1 MCISPTDIA
10 SARHLSPLNNSPLS
24 PGECFPLSSAQ
35 QAIWLDQSL
44 NPELTN
50 YNIGCVVAIEGHII
64 PEIMSQAFE
73 AIIKRHDAF
82 QINLVNSDTPAQC
95 FDSATPALLEYYDFS
110 TVGNISQKIAQCI
123 SENFHNPFDLDKALW
138 RSALIRSGENSWYW
152 QFCCHHI
159 IADGMSLSLINAEL
173 AYNYSQL
180 IRKAMPLDDEAPS
193 YADFIT
199 DDAAYLNSKQC
210 VKDLEFWLER
220 YAAHPPSLFQP
231 LISAKKMA
239 PLQSEPVNWVLDGEL
254 FQRIEQA
261 AESQGLSVLHFMYAV
276 FACYFK
282 RTQDIEDIVLGIPL
296 HNRRNARQKLAVGMY
311 ASVIP
316 VRIKLTAEDT
326 FAEIMHKAATEL
338 RYCYKHQRLPIAEIQ
353 RKTKIHQNTGRA
365 HLFDMTL
372 SYEPYVVDV
381 HMEGAVVT
389 SIKPHHRAQY
399 PLAVTINRYA
409 FTSND
414 KQNQSVI
421 VEFNY
426 SDAYFTTEDI
436 VAIQSRLAVLLEG
449 ALQDLNTP
457 VSCLPVLPDHERQQV
472 LQAPHPLA
480 GSRVNHLLIH
490 EMFEAQVRQKPY
502 AVAAV
507 FDEKLMTY
515 DELNRR
521 ANRLAHH
528 LIALGVRPN
537 DRVAIHLERG
547 LEMVVGILGI
557 LKAGGAY
564 VPLDPVYPGERLMYM
579 LEDAAPVALVTQYSL
594 ANTLGKQIPTVMV
607 DAPHSSSE
615 NIEDENNPDPAL
627 LGLATHHL
635 AYVIYTSGSTGRPKG
650 VMVEHRNVSRLL
662 TTTQAHFHFTHNDRW
677 TLCHSF
683 SFDFS
688 VWELFGALCSGGRLI
703 VVPTACARSPHTLY
717 ALLCREQVTILN
729 QTPSAFRQLI
739 AAQDTTPHTLR
750 CIIFGGEALEMHSLL
765 PWVARESNRNT
776 RLINMYGITEIT
788 VHATYYAIPLSDI
801 TPQGAS
807 LIGTPLADL
816 RIYILDERG
825 QPVPVGVT
833 GELYIGGDGV
843 ARGYLNRPE
852 LTAERFLADPFAG
865 GEGQRMYR
873 TGDLG
878 RWRADG
884 NIEYLGRNDFQVK
897 LRGFRIEP
905 GETEAALVAC
915 DGVRDAVVT
924 VREDTPGEKR
934 LVAYL
939 VAEPGHTL
947 SPGVLR
953 RQLSQTLAE
962 YMLPAA
968 WVTVAAFP
976 LTANGKLDRRA
987 LPVPDSASVVTQGY
1001 EAPEGETERELA
1013 AVWCDLL
1020 GLERVGRHDNFFE
1033 LGGHSLMMVSL
1044 LERLRR
1050 SGRVLDIRRAFAAPV
1065 LAGMARCVTAQDE
1078 TDGDVPPSRIP
1089 AHCRAVT
1096 PAMLPLVTLSQAET
1110 DAVVAT
1116 VSGGAANVQDIYPLS
1131 PLQEGI
1137 LFHHLLEEEGDAYL
1151 LYSLLAFDSAAR
1163 RTAFL
1168 GAFQQVIDR
1177 HDILRTAVCREGLSA
1192 PVQVV
1197 WRHATLPVTEFVPQ
1211 GEAALPA
1218 QLRAHM
1224 DPRRRRIDLRRAPLF
1239 RAETAYDAA
1248 QQQWLLA
1255 LSFHHLVCD
1264 HVTMGLICTEI
1275 AHILA
1280 GNGAALPAPQPYR
1293 NFIARTLRVPA
1304 AEHEA
1309 WFRAQLADVDTPTA
1323 PFGILNTRESGA
1335 ETGEARLTTD
1345 TALTAAVVTQ
1355 ARRLGVSPGVLFHT
1369 ALARVLAQLCGR
1381 DDVVFGTVL
1390 AGRLHAGG
1398 AGTPGMFINTLP
1410 LRLSLAGEG
1419 VRDAVLNTRSALAAL
1434 LEHEQA
1440 PLSLALR
1447 CSGVPHP
1454 LPLFSTLL
1462 NYRHSP
1468 GEGGPEGLAGM
1479 TLLASE
1485 ERTSYPVTFSVDET
1499 GAGFTLTAQTA
1510 AGIAPQRMAGYLLT
1524 AVSGLVSAL
1533 ESEPQRPLTDIPVLP
1548 ADERRVLLEA
1558 FSGTRRDYPQASLIH
1573 RLFEAQ
1579 VRRTPEAVAVVCEGA
1594 SLSYDALNRR
1604 ANRLAH
1610 RLMALGVRPD
1620 ARVAVCMARSAET
1633 VVALLGI
1640 LKAGGAY
1647 LPLDPASPAGRLE
1660 RMLADAEPVALVSV
1674 SGQGVPPGCAVPQ
1687 VWLDTLAADG
1697 EAETECNPSPEGLT
1711 SRHLAYVIYTSGST
1725 GQPKGVMVEHRSVIN
1740 LHSALKSRLGLP
1752 QPCRVTMNA
1761 SIVFDAS
1768 VQCWLQL
1775 LSGHTL
1781 IIVPEAVRKDS
1792 GAFLQFLLRH
1802 DVDVVDCTPVQLQ
1815 GLLEAG
1821 LGDMRNPQP
1830 RWVLVGGDAISSST
1844 WTTLQT
1850 IKQIRFFNVYGPTE
1864 CTVDATICLIDNCLA
1879 LPVIGQPLANTR
1891 IYILDERGQPVP
1903 VGVTGELYIG
1913 GDGVAR
1919 GYLNR
1924 PELTAERFLADPFAG
1939 GEGQRMYRTGD
1950 LGRWRADGNIEYLGR
1965 NDFQVK
1971 LRGFR
1976 IEPGETEA
1984 ALVACDGVRDAV
1996 VTVREDTP
2004 GEKRLV
2010 AYLVAE
2016 PGHTLSPGVLR
2027 RQLSQTLAEYMLPA
2041 AWVTVAAFPLTANGK
2056 LDRRALPVPD
2066 SASVV
2071 TQGYEAPEGET
2082 ERELAAVW
2090 CDLLGLER
2098 VGRHDNFFELGGH
2111 SLMAVQLL
2119 NRLARAGMETSLAIL
2134 FAHPILRQLAVAVK
2148 RPGKLTTSPL
2158 DDNPLLLRAEGTQP
2172 PLFFVHEPSGD
2183 PLVYSPLAS
2192 LLQVDRPVYVL
2203 HALGMYALEN
2213 PPTSLEALAAY
2224 HAEVIRRVQP
2234 HGPYYLCGWSL
2245 GGLLSYEIACQL
2257 HQRGEEIAF
2266 IGMIDSYHPALLQN
2280 SAFDALSAAEQRD
2293 AMILTFLSN
2302 YVPESDR
2309 AVLAQLQRPIDE
2321 KKAVDLCSFHRW
2333 LPDDMTC
2340 EALLLRLNTALYI
2353 RPLGLK
2359 YRPSSSD
2366 FTVNL
2371 YTAETQENE
2380 DRWRGWHGIVGE
2392 RSSLHPVGGTHH
2404 SIMQQPRLAQLAAY
2418 LSAHLLPQTP
2428 YNPVVIMHE
2437 GVKTE
2442 PPLFCI
2448 PGAGASAFSF
2458 LDLAGLLPVSSP
2470 VYVLQARGLTE
2481 VTRMP
2486 HLTVEETAR
2495 DYIYAMRQIQPCGPY
2510 FVVGHS
2516 FGGWIALEIALQ
2528 LQAQGESVSDLIVI
2542 DSRAPGS
2549 KQSASH
2555 REAIMKLI
2563 DIYNLMLNRTLPV
2576 TWEELSPLAP
2586 KEQLGYLH
2594 QVLVDAGLYTNKT
2607 PLSALEGVF
2616 QVIKANLNTS
2626 YYPATRYRGVMHMIN
2641 AQEGDCVA
2649 REKHNAVWSAY
2660 AERLTPL
2667 LNPGNH
2673 MTMLTMPFVAK
2684 LADYITTV
2692 MSQTRD

>member
-50 YNIGCVVAIEGHII
+50 YNIGCVVAIEGHLI

-82 QINLVNSDTPAQC
+82 QIHLVNSDTPAQC
-95 FDSATPALLEYYDFS
+95 FDSATPALLKYYDFS
-110 TVGNISQKIAQCI
+110 TAGNISQKIAQCI

-472 LQAPHPLA
+472 LQTPHPLA

-490 EMFEAQVRQKPY
+490 EMFEAQVRQKPF

-564 VPLDPVYPGERLMYM
+564 VPLDPIYPGERLMYM

-976 LTANGKLDRRA
+976 LTANGKLDR
-987 LPVPDSASVVTQGY
+987 
-1001 EAPEGETERELA
+1001 
-1013 AVWCDLL
+1013 
-1020 GLERVGRHDNFFE
+1020 H
-1033 LGGHSLMMVSL
+1033 
-1044 LERLRR
+1044 
-1050 SGRVLDIRRAFAAPV
+1050 
-1065 LAGMARCVTAQDE
+1065 
-1078 TDGDVPPSRIP
+1078 
-1089 AHCRAVT
+1089 
-1096 PAMLPLVTLSQAET
+1096 
-1110 DAVVAT
+1110 
-1116 VSGGAANVQDIYPLS
+1116 
-1131 PLQEGI
+1131 
-1137 LFHHLLEEEGDAYL
+1137 
-1151 LYSLLAFDSAAR
+1151 
-1163 RTAFL
+1163 
-1168 GAFQQVIDR
+1168 
-1177 HDILRTAVCREGLSA
+1177 
-1192 PVQVV
+1192 
-1197 WRHATLPVTEFVPQ
+1197 
-1211 GEAALPA
+1211 
-1218 QLRAHM
+1218 
-1224 DPRRRRIDLRRAPLF
+1224 
-1239 RAETAYDAA
+1239 
-1248 QQQWLLA
+1248 
-1255 LSFHHLVCD
+1255 
-1264 HVTMGLICTEI
+1264 
-1275 AHILA
+1275 
-1280 GNGAALPAPQPYR
+1280 
-1293 NFIARTLRVPA
+1293 
-1304 AEHEA
+1304 
-1309 WFRAQLADVDTPTA
+1309 
-1323 PFGILNTRESGA
+1323 
-1335 ETGEARLTTD
+1335 
-1345 TALTAAVVTQ
+1345 
-1355 ARRLGVSPGVLFHT
+1355 
-1369 ALARVLAQLCGR
+1369 
-1381 DDVVFGTVL
+1381 
-1390 AGRLHAGG
+1390 
-1398 AGTPGMFINTLP
+1398 
-1410 LRLSLAGEG
+1410 
-1419 VRDAVLNTRSALAAL
+1419 
-1434 LEHEQA
+1434 
-1440 PLSLALR
+1440 
-1447 CSGVPHP
+1447 
-1454 LPLFSTLL
+1454 
-1462 NYRHSP
+1462 
-1468 GEGGPEGLAGM
+1468 
-1479 TLLASE
+1479 
-1485 ERTSYPVTFSVDET
+1485 
-1499 GAGFTLTAQTA
+1499 
-1510 AGIAPQRMAGYLLT
+1510 
-1524 AVSGLVSAL
+1524 
-1533 ESEPQRPLTDIPVLP
+1533 
-1548 ADERRVLLEA
+1548 
-1558 FSGTRRDYPQASLIH
+1558 
-1573 RLFEAQ
+1573 
-1579 VRRTPEAVAVVCEGA
+1579 
-1594 SLSYDALNRR
+1594 
-1604 ANRLAH
+1604 
-1610 RLMALGVRPD
+1610 
-1620 ARVAVCMARSAET
+1620 
-1633 VVALLGI
+1633 
-1640 LKAGGAY
+1640 
-1647 LPLDPASPAGRLE
+1647 
-1660 RMLADAEPVALVSV
+1660 
-1674 SGQGVPPGCAVPQ
+1674 
-1687 VWLDTLAADG
+1687 
-1697 EAETECNPSPEGLT
+1697 
-1711 SRHLAYVIYTSGST
+1711 
-1725 GQPKGVMVEHRSVIN
+1725 
-1740 LHSALKSRLGLP
+1740 
-1752 QPCRVTMNA
+1752 
-1761 SIVFDAS
+1761 
-1768 VQCWLQL
+1768 
-1775 LSGHTL
+1775 
-1781 IIVPEAVRKDS
+1781 
-1792 GAFLQFLLRH
+1792 
-1802 DVDVVDCTPVQLQ
+1802 
-1815 GLLEAG
+1815 
-1821 LGDMRNPQP
+1821 
-1830 RWVLVGGDAISSST
+1830 
-1844 WTTLQT
+1844 
-1850 IKQIRFFNVYGPTE
+1850 
-1864 CTVDATICLIDNCLA
+1864 
-1879 LPVIGQPLANTR
+1879 
-1891 IYILDERGQPVP
+1891 
-1903 VGVTGELYIG
+1903 
-1913 GDGVAR
+1913 
-1919 GYLNR
+1919 
-1924 PELTAERFLADPFAG
+1924 
-1939 GEGQRMYRTGD
+1939 
-1950 LGRWRADGNIEYLGR
+1950 
-1965 NDFQVK
+1965 
-1971 LRGFR
+1971 
-1976 IEPGETEA
+1976 
-1984 ALVACDGVRDAV
+1984 
-1996 VTVREDTP
+1996 
-2004 GEKRLV
+2004 
-2010 AYLVAE
+2010 
-2016 PGHTLSPGVLR
+2016 
-2027 RQLSQTLAEYMLPA
+2027 
-2041 AWVTVAAFPLTANGK
+2041 
-2056 LDRRALPVPD
+2056 ALPVPD

-2158 DDNPLLLRAEGTQP
+2158 DDNPLLLRAEGAQP

-2224 HAEVIRRVQP
+2224 HAEAIRRVQP

-2641 AQEGDCVA
+2641 A
-2649 REKHNAVWSAY
+2649 
-2660 AERLTPL
+2660 
-2667 LNPGNH
+2667 
-2673 MTMLTMPFVAK
+2673 
-2684 LADYITTV
+2684 
-2692 MSQTRD
+2692 